1 MLSSSYGQCK
11 LKHRFSC
18 RLQLQML
25 NVCEL
30 SILSDTWFCFTK
42 RKNLDVMNADVKNVD
57 AKDVDAI
64 ITYEKAQLKFF
75 FQITCQVC
83 CILPLSTQ
91 LEDGKEQVFWGWH
104 QQTPFHWAEKAWG
117 HIADE
122 RYWWFSISSFRKILR
137 FRQSCLKFINNP
149 FNKSFTNQ
157 WFYWAEEK
165 DSMLWLLDKHNHA
178 KTSC

>member
-1 MLSSSYGQCK
+1 MLSSNYGHCK

-18 RLQLQML
+18 QLQLQML
-25 NVCEL
+25 HVCEL
-30 SILSDTWFCFTK
+30 SILSLTWFCFTK
-42 RKNLDVMNADVKNVD
+42 RKNLDV
-57 AKDVDAI
+57 I
-64 ITYEKAQLKFF
+64 ITYEKARLKPF

-104 QQTPFHWAEKAWG
+104 QQTPFHWAEKARG

-122 RYWWFSISSFRKILR
+122 RYWWFSISSFRKILC
-137 FRQSCLKFINNP
+137 FRQSCLKFIDNP

-165 DSMLWLLDKHNHA
+165 DSMLWFLDKHDHA
-178 KTSC
+178 KMSY

>member
-1 MLSSSYGQCK
+1 MLSSNYGHCK
-11 LKHRFSC
+11 LKHRFSGQ
-18 RLQLQML
+18 LQMQML

-30 SILSDTWFCFTK
+30 SILSHTWFCFTK
-42 RKNLDVMNADVKNVD
+42 RKNLDV
-57 AKDVDAI
+57 I

-75 FQITCQVC
+75 FQITCQVY

-104 QQTPFHWAEKAWG
+104 QQTPFHRAEKARG
-117 HIADE
+117 HITDE

-149 FNKSFTNQ
+149 FHKSFTNQ
-157 WFYWAEEK
+157 WFYWTQEK
-165 DSMLWLLDKHNHA
+165 DSMLWLLDKHDRANM
-178 KTSC
+178 SY